1 MMNVHQHAE
10 KTMYRIVK
18 LIDIV
23 VVDESQPLFCDTE
36 TCGFYGK
43 VRLLQ
48 CYQKDWKHVLLVE
61 WPNSIQLAAFIIKH
75 YTIWHN
81 SHYDI
86 TTAQQQT
93 GTRFVPEKFDD
104 TFLAAR
110 IAKPYW
116 MEFSLDA
123 AITSVIGYDPYNKA
137 GLNKSILQ
145 KSDWSS
151 PSLTKD
157 QLLYAALDVKYMPE
171 VWEAVKSAIETPV
184 YQLDMS
190 SLRIALDF
198 QWNGMPVDSER
209 LNAEYTRIS
218 KELAAIPMPINANSW
233 QQVRKWLNV
242 EQSDKKFLSELA
254 LRGNDKARAV
264 LDVRTRSKLLS
275 FLTKYDVERV
285 IGKFKPSA
293 RSGRFTSSDENLQ
306 QIPRALK
313 VVFGYPVDSDR
324 ILIYSDYAQL
334 ELRTICAILAIKLME
349 EMFRKGVDLHGF
361 VASVLFGEDWTK
373 KDRQVTKTYNFN
385 LLYGGS
391 VGMVLSILI
400 TYGLLIEERLATRH
414 KRKWLSL
421 FGEINKWQQKEI
433 SAWRRGEL
441 GSTPFGRKYVGNLM
455 TDQMNIMNQGAGAE
469 VAKLALHYFAPWLA
483 NYNKECNTD
492 VMIGDFIHDSFII
505 DATND
510 PEVYKAVAIKLA
522 ECMQEA
528 WVEMSK
534 LYKIKDL
541 PMPVDVAVGFNWGDI
556 EDDDCANVW
565 DYHLDGMVMY
575 DRLNTGISK

>member
-1 MMNVHQHAE
+1 MRYNFPSCYSGV
-10 KTMYRIVK
+10 TMIYKIVK
-18 LIDIV
+18 LENVI
-23 VVDESQPLFCDTE
+23 VDESLPLFTDTE
-36 TCGFYGK
+36 TCGLYGK

-48 CYQKDWKHVLLVE
+48 CYQRGWPLVLLVE
-61 WPNSIQLAAFIIKH
+61 WPNSIQLAAFMLKH

-81 SHYDI
+81 AHYDI
-86 TTAQQQT
+86 TTVQQQS
-93 GTRFVPEKFDD
+93 GTRFVPQKFDD

-116 MEFSLDA
+116 VEYTLDA
-123 AITSVIGYDPYNKA
+123 TITSVIGYDPYRKA
-137 GLNKSILQ
+137 GLEKSKLQ
-145 KSDWSS
+145 KSDWSK
-151 PSLTKD
+151 PVLTED

-171 VWEAVKSAIETPV
+171 VWDSVCSAADTPV

-198 QWNGMPVDSER
+198 QWNGMPVDSAR
-209 LNAEYTRIS
+209 LNTEYTKIS

-264 LDVRTRSKLLS
+264 LDVRTRRKLIS
-275 FLTKYDVERV
+275 FLEKYDVDKV

-313 VVFGYPVDSDR
+313 KIFGYPVDSDR

-334 ELRTICAILAIKLME
+334 ELRTICAILAVKLME
-349 EMFRKGVDLHGF
+349 EMFRKGIDLHGY
-361 VASVLFGEDWTK
+361 VASVLFGENWTK

-400 TYGLLIEERLATRH
+400 TYGLLIEERLANRH
-414 KRKWLSL
+414 KRKWLDL
-421 FGEINKWQQKEI
+421 FKEIAKWQEKQI
-433 SAWRRGEL
+433 AAWRRGDL

-469 VAKLALHYFAPWLA
+469 VAKLALHYFAPWLS
-483 NYNKECNTD
+483 NYNKECGTN
-492 VMIGDFIHDSFII
+492 VKIANYIHDSFIL
-505 DATND
+505 DAPND
-510 PEVYKAVAIKLA
+510 PEVYKPVATKLA

-528 WVEMSK
+528 WFEMSK

-541 PMPVDVAVGFNWGDI
+541 PMPVEVSVGFNWGDI
-556 EDDDCANVW
+556 EDDDCTNVW
-565 DYHLDGMVMY
+565 DFTLEPQAMY
-575 DRLNTGISK
+575 AKVNE